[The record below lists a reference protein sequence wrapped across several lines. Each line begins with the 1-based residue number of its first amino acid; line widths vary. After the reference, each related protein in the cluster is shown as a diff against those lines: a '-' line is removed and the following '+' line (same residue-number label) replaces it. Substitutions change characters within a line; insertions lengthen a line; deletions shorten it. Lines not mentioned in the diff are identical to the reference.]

1 MNGLDINV
9 DELIR
14 ASISLFIVM
23 DPIGLVPLIA
33 SLTSNLSREQSRRVV
48 RSTIYTASGLLL
60 AFAITGHHLLDVF
73 GISLASFSIAGG
85 LLLLLLSFEL
95 LLKGWELKGND
106 ISIGA
111 VPLAFPLLVGPGA
124 ITTTII
130 SLERYGMT
138 VTILSVIVALALT
151 MLTFSFMD
159 RINRLLGNLGS
170 LIVSRVMAI
179 LIAGIAIEFILSGID
194 EFIADD
200 S

>member
-1 MNGLDINV
+1 MSEFVNV

-23 DPIGLVPLIA
+23 DPVGLVPLIA
-33 SLTSNLSREQSRRVV
+33 SLTSNLSRQQSRRVI
-48 RSTIYTASGLLL
+48 RSTMYTASGLLL
-60 AFAITGHHLLDVF
+60 AFAIAGQYILDVF

-106 ISIGA
+106 ISVGA

-130 SLERYGMT
+130 SLERYGML
-138 VTILSVIVALALT
+138 VTMISVAIALALT
-151 MLTFSFMD
+151 MLTFTFMYG
-159 RINRLLGNLGS
+159 INRLLGNLGS

-179 LIAGIAIEFILSGID
+179 LIAGIAIEFIVSGI
-194 EFIADD
+194 EEYI
-200 S
+200 

>member
-1 MNGLDINV
+1 MDVNP

-23 DPIGLVPLIA
+23 DPVGLIPLLA
-33 SLTSNLSREQSRRVV
+33 SLTSNMSREQSRRVI

-60 AFAITGHHLLDVF
+60 AFAIGGHYILDIF

-85 LLLLLLSFEL
+85 LLLLLLAFEL
-95 LLKGWELKGND
+95 LLKGWELKGD
-106 ISIGA
+106 YVEVGA

-130 SLERYGMT
+130 SLERYGMP
-138 VTILSVIVALALT
+138 VTLISVAVALAFT
-151 MLTFSFMD
+151 MLTFSLMH
-159 RINRLLGNLGS
+159 RINRLLGSLGS

-179 LIAGIAIEFILSGID
+179 LIAGIAIEFIISGMD
-194 EFIADD
+194 EFLR
-200 S
+200 

>member
-1 MNGLDINV
+1 MNELNINA
-9 DELIR
+9 DELLR

-33 SLTSNLSREQSRRVV
+33 SLTSNLSREQSRRVI

-60 AFAITGHHLLDVF
+60 AFAIVGHHILDAF

-130 SLERYGMT
+130 SLERYGMP
-138 VTILSVIVALALT
+138 VTMISVVIALALT
-151 MLTFSFMD
+151 MLTFIFMD

-194 EFIADD
+194 EFIARE
-200 S
+200 